1 MPLIRIRVAF
11 FRRLFNVLGLKIFFQ
26 YTGYMPGKKRIY
38 YYVMCVG
45 AFAGAKNLT
54 QKDAFNYLEKYKG
67 MEFLIDCYDA
77 EHTLSVDDAVDDL
90 TLVCKKNGG
99 TVE

>member
-1 MPLIRIRVAF
+1 MY
-11 FRRLFNVLGLKIFFQ
+11 LGLKIFYR
-26 YTGYMPGKKRIY
+26 YTDFMTGVKRIY

-45 AFAGAKNLT
+45 AFAESKNLT
-54 QKDAFNYLEKYKG
+54 PKDAFNYLEKYKG
-67 MEFLIDCYDA
+67 MEFLVDCYEA

-90 TLVCKKNGG
+90 TVVCKKNGG